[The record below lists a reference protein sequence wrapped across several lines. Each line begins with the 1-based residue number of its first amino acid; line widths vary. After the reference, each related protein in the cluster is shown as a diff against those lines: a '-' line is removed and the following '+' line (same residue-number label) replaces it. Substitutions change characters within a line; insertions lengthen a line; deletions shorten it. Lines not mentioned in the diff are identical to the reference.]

1 VQSLPLVISLVIAAG
16 VVGPVCRSLV
26 ELGLTQKNYRGTPVA
41 FPAGIAI
48 VVAAMLALAPLSL
61 LQELA
66 GWDVFR
72 PGVETAVMYVVGVA
86 LLGLLDDLI
95 GSGVLVP
102 RLRDADVPP
111 PPPLPR
117 GWRGHAKAIAGG
129 RLSTGALKAAGSL
142 GLALF
147 VLRDSGRTKPEYLLA
162 VALVV
167 LTTNLFNLLDLR
179 PGRSAKALLLLG
191 GALTIASTDVNPLWA
206 LGLFVGPIV
215 ALVPLDLR
223 ERAMLGDTGSNAIG
237 AVAGLW
243 LVLTLSTTAQAIALA
258 VVLLVTVYGEFRSI
272 SALIERTP
280 GLRHLDSLGR
290 ISHA

>member
-1 VQSLPLVISLVIAAG
+1 VISLIIAAG
-16 VVGPVCRSLV
+16 VVSPVCRSLV

-48 VVAAMLALAPLSL
+48 LIAAFVALVPLSL
-61 LQELA
+61 IQELA
-66 GWDVFR
+66 DGNVFK
-72 PGVETAVMYVVGVA
+72 PGLETALIYVTGVS

-95 GSGVLVP
+95 GSGVLARRGEGVGGG
-102 RLRDADVPP
+102 A
-111 PPPLPR
+111 PPLPR
-117 GWRGHAKAIAGG
+117 GWRGHARAIASG
-129 RLSTGALKAAGSL
+129 RLSTGVLKAVGSL
-142 GLALF
+142 GLALY

-179 PGRSAKALLLLG
+179 PGRSAKALVLLG
-191 GALTIASTDVNPLWA
+191 TLVTLASMDVNPLWT
-206 LGLFVGPIV
+206 LGLFVGPIL
-215 ALVPLDLR
+215 ALMPLDLR
-223 ERAMLGDTGSNAIG
+223 ERGMLGDTGSNAIG

-258 VVLLVTVYGEFRSI
+258 VVLLITVYGEFRSI
-272 SALIERTP
+272 SAFIERTP
-280 GLRHLDSLGR
+280 GLRLLDSLGR

>member
-1 VQSLPLVISLVIAAG
+1 VISLIIAAG
-16 VVGPVCRSLV
+16 VVSPVCRSLV

-48 VVAAMLALAPLSL
+48 LIAAFVALVPLSL
-61 LQELA
+61 IQELA
-66 GWDVFR
+66 DGNVFK
-72 PGVETAVMYVVGVA
+72 PGLQTALIYVTGVS

-95 GSGVLVP
+95 GSGVLERRGEPVGGG
-102 RLRDADVPP
+102 A
-111 PPPLPR
+111 PPLPR
-117 GWRGHAKAIAGG
+117 GWRGHARAIASG
-129 RLSTGALKAAGSL
+129 RLSTGALKAVGSL
-142 GLALF
+142 GLALY

-179 PGRSAKALLLLG
+179 PGRSAKALVLLG
-191 GALTIASTDVNPLWA
+191 GLLTLASMDVNPLWT
-206 LGLFVGPIV
+206 LGLFVGPV
-215 ALVPLDLR
+215 LVLMPLDLR
-223 ERAMLGDTGSNAIG
+223 ERGMLGDTGSNAIG

-258 VVLLVTVYGEFRSI
+258 VVLLITVYGEFRSI
-272 SALIERTP
+272 SAFIERTP
-280 GLRHLDSLGR
+280 GLRLLDSLGR